1 MPSLRRPTLA
11 ALLALT
17 VCTPPLAGAAGGSY
31 KEKSGARDYPL
42 LSRFQGSILANA
54 GTIGYEQAAVPLGDG
69 KTMTLEGKFHNYYY
83 VAPANIGD
91 LEVFRSYQAALERSR
106 FKILYACDVPE
117 QCARQKLG
125 AYAASWSE
133 KPQSFTGGY
142 SAITRLGENGNYPPR
157 YLVAQ
162 LARPEG
168 NVTAILTVQ
177 PPSSTQKDNGVGSP
191 YFLQVIESGAMK
203 AGSVT
208 VSAEELG
215 KGLAAEGRIA
225 LYGVYFD
232 TGKAELKPESKTQLD
247 EMGKLLAQNRQ
258 LKVAIVGH
266 TDNQGSL
273 DANGALSQKR
283 AEAVVAALAG
293 SYKIDSKRLMARGVA
308 SLAPV
313 ASNGTEAGRAK
324 NRRVELVEQ

>member
-1 MPSLRRPTLA
+1 MPSSRLTVLF
-11 ALLALT
+11 ALLAPA
-17 VCTPPLAGAAGGSY
+17 VCLPPLASAY
-31 KEKSGARDYPL
+31 KEKPGAKDYPL

-54 GTIGYEQAAVPLGDG
+54 GSINFEQSVVPLGDG

-83 VAPANIGD
+83 VAPVNVGD
-91 LEVFRSYQAALERSR
+91 LEVFRSYQQALERSR
-106 FKILYACDVPE
+106 FKILYLCDVPE
-117 QCARQKLG
+117 NCAKQNLG
-125 AYAASWSE
+125 AYAAAWSE
-133 KPQSFTGGY
+133 KPQSYVGGY
-142 SAITRLGENGNYPPR
+142 SPITRLGMNGNYPPR

-168 NVTAILTVQ
+168 DVTAILTVQ

-203 AGSVT
+203 AGNVT
-208 VSAEELG
+208 VSADQLG
-215 KGLAAEGRIA
+215 KSLAAEGKIA
-225 LYGVYFD
+225 LYGVFFD
-232 TGKAELKPESKTQLD
+232 TGRAELKPESKPQLD
-247 EMGKLLAQNRQ
+247 EMGKLLAQNKQ

-273 DANGALSQKR
+273 DTNSALSQKR
-283 AEAVVAALAG
+283 AEAVASALSGA
-293 SYKIDSKRLMARGVA
+293 YKIDAKRLTARGVA

-313 ASNGTEAGRAK
+313 ASNSSEAGRAR

>member
-1 MPSLRRPTLA
+1 MRSAFLSGLTLFAA
-11 ALLALT
+11 ALPL
-17 VCTPPLAGAAGGSY
+17 LAGAAGVY
-31 KEKSGARDYPL
+31 KEKPGARDYPL

-54 GTIGYEQAAVPLGDG
+54 GSINFEQSTVPLGDG
-69 KTMTLEGKFHNYYY
+69 KSLALEGKFLNYYY
-83 VAPANIGD
+83 VAPANVSD

-106 FKILYACDVPE
+106 FKILYACDMPE

-125 AYAASWSE
+125 AYAAAWSE
-133 KPQSFTGGY
+133 KPQSFVGGY

-177 PPSSTQKDNGVGSP
+177 PASSTQKDNGVGSP
-191 YFLQVIESGAMK
+191 YFLQVVESGAMK
-203 AGSVT
+203 TGNVT
-208 VSAEELG
+208 VSADELG
-215 KGLAAEGRIA
+215 KGLAAEGKIA
-225 LYGVYFD
+225 LYGVFFD

-247 EMGKLLAQNRQ
+247 EMGKLLTQNKQ

-266 TDNQGSL
+266 TDNQGTL
-273 DANGALSQKR
+273 DANGTLSQKR
-283 AEAVVAALAG
+283 AEAVAAALAG
-293 SYKIDSKRLMARGVA
+293 SYKIDARRLMARGVA

-313 ASNGTEAGRAK
+313 ASNGTEAGRAR

>member
-1 MPSLRRPTLA
+1 MSLIRPALIVLA
-11 ALLALT
+11 VSAPLLAS
-17 VCTPPLAGAAGGSY
+17 AAGSY
-31 KEKSGARDYPL
+31 KEKPGAKDYPL

-54 GTIGYEQAAVPLGDG
+54 GSINFEQAVVPLGDG

-83 VAPANIGD
+83 VAPPNVGD
-91 LEVFRSYQAALERSR
+91 LEVFRSYQQALERSR

-125 AYAASWSE
+125 AYAAAWSE
-133 KPQSFTGGY
+133 KPQSFVGGY

-191 YFLQVIESGAMK
+191 YFLQFIESGAMK
-203 AGSVT
+203 AGNVT
-208 VSAEELG
+208 VSADELG
-215 KGLAAEGRIA
+215 KGLAAEGKIA

-247 EMGKLLAQNRQ
+247 EMGKLLNQNKL
-258 LKVAIVGH
+258 LKVVIVGH
-266 TDNQGSL
+266 TDNQGSM
-273 DANGALSQKR
+273 DANAALSQKR
-283 AEAVVAALAG
+283 AEAVVAALSG
-293 SYKIDSKRLMARGVA
+293 GYKIDAKRLLARGVA

-313 ASNGTEAGRAK
+313 ASNGSEAGRAR